1 MTVLEKLQ
9 QKKGFTPSECGIAE
23 YLLAHRDELAGLT
36 IQILAR
42 ETYSSNATIIRM
54 CKSLGFSGFREL
66 RMALVKEQEA
76 ARYVVGTTDYTTP
89 FRPTEPSAVVANRI
103 YSLYKNTMDEVQAQ
117 LDMEVLEQIARTM
130 MQAQRVFLF
139 GLGDVK
145 LTLHSFMNKMVK
157 IDQFPILATENGEE
171 TSIALYLTRRDCAVF
186 VTYSAQHE
194 SFAEC
199 LQQLKQHQVPIIV
212 LTANP
217 DCELVRASKLRV
229 IVPDLERED
238 KIATFYSQL
247 TFEYLLNLI
256 FALIYRDNARR
267 RDQKSGAQPPQN

>member
-9 QKKGFTPSECGIAE
+9 QKKDFTPAECSIAD
-23 YLLAHRDELAGLT
+23 YLLSHRDSLAGLT
-36 IQILAR
+36 IRQLAR
-42 ETYSSNATIIRM
+42 ETYSSNATIVRM
-54 CKSLGFSGFREL
+54 CKNLGFSGFREL
-66 RMALVKEQEA
+66 RMALVRELEA

-89 FRPTEPSAVVANRI
+89 FLPTEPAGTVANRI

-171 TSIALYLTRRDCAVF
+171 AAIAPYLTKRDCAVF
-186 VTYSAQHE
+186 VTYSARHG
-194 SFAEC
+194 SFDQC
-199 LQQLKQHQVPIIV
+199 LQQLKKHQVPIIV

-217 DCELVRASKLRV
+217 DCELVRASRLRV

-256 FALIYRDNARR
+256 FALIYRDSARR
-267 RDQKSGAQPPQN
+267 ADQKSVPQHGQD